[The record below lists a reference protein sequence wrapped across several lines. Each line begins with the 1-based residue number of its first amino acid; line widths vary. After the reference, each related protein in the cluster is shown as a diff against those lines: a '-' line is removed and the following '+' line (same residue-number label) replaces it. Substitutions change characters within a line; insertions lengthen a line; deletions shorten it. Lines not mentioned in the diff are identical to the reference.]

1 MNDYFYRYRPSSI
14 YLASQSPRRREI
26 LEKMK
31 IPFQVVSSSYHEKI
45 FKGIEPEE
53 LVLRHALGKA
63 RKAEVPKSAQW
74 ILGADT
80 MVFCRGK
87 ALGKPRHLKEALKM
101 MKALSGQRHEVW
113 TGVVLWDR
121 ISDRLLTGCAQT
133 YVWIKNLTEAR
144 ILYYFNCVNPLDK
157 AGAYAIQE
165 GPKIV
170 ERINGSYSNVVGLPK
185 ELLNKMLRSI
195 SLLKNK
201 N

>member
-1 MNDYFYRYRPSSI
+1 MSDHFYCYHPPFL
-14 YLASQSPRRREI
+14 YLASGSPRRREI

-31 IPFQVVSSSYHEKI
+31 IPFQVVSSSYYERN
-45 FKGIEPEE
+45 FKGVEPEE
-53 LVLRHALGKA
+53 WVLRHALGKV
-63 RKAEVPKSAQW
+63 RKAKVPKSAQW

-80 MVFCRGK
+80 MVFCKGE
-87 ALGKPRHLKEALKM
+87 ALGKPRYLKEALKM
-101 MKALSGQRHEVW
+101 MKVLSGQRHAVW

-121 ISDRLLTGCAQT
+121 INDQLLTGCAQT
-133 YVWIKNLTEAR
+133 HVWIKHLTETE
-144 ILYYFNCVNPLDK
+144 ILHYFQKVNPLDK

-185 ELLNKMLRSI
+185 ELLNMMLGSI
-195 SLLKNK
+195 SLLKKK